1 MTMLAFSRL
10 AESDLEAIGDYIAE
24 DNPLRAVSFIDE
36 IREHC
41 RKITDMPKGYPQRG
55 EIVAGLRMA
64 AHGDYLIFYRETDGG
79 IRIERI
85 LHGARDYT
93 SLF

>member
-1 MTMLAFSRL
+1 MTATIFSGP

-24 DNPLRAVSFIDE
+24 DNPLRAVSFIKE
-36 IREHC
+36 VRARC
-41 RKITDMPKGYPQRG
+41 RKIADNPKLHPLRD
-55 EIVAGLRMA
+55 EVVAGLRMA
-64 AHGDYLIFYRETDGG
+64 THGDYLIFYRETDSGV
-79 IRIERI
+79 RIERI